1 MFLLLLK
8 MRTVGLWAWVWV
20 NIQQQISWVS
30 KETFLELLT
39 SCNFCGKYLEISSCR
54 HQRNSSQQQQLIF
67 SKSLPMG
74 GGSDPQKHHRYV
86 NWKNGWL
93 EESRIIFDCNYSR
106 IHCAFFLYN
115 QELQRND
122 VNAAFSWVKR
132 TNTGLTCWETSWRFL
147 HALATLQI
155 LWFPHVD
162 QKKKYIAQ
170 GWVGESLNM

>member
-8 MRTVGLWAWVWV
+8 MRTVGLWAWALV

-86 NWKNGWL
+86 NWKNGRL

-106 IHCAFFLYN
+106 IHCAFFFFIIRNCNVMTLMLHLVGLN
-115 QELQRND
+115 GQTQAWHVGRQAEDFCMVLQHYRYCG
-122 VNAAFSWVKR
+122 FHM
-132 TNTGLTCWETSWRFL
+132 LTRRRS
-147 HALATLQI
+147 I
-155 LWFPHVD
+155 
-162 QKKKYIAQ
+162 
-170 GWVGESLNM
+170 